1 MKNRTAENGSKKKKK
16 VQEKLTFT
24 SFTYYM
30 IDCKYLRNYLKFKA
44 KLKLVLI
51 F

>member
-24 SFTYYM
+24 SFTYDM
-30 IDCKYLRNYLKFKA
+30 LIANTCAIILNS
-44 KLKLVLI
+44 KLNLNLL
-51 F
+51 